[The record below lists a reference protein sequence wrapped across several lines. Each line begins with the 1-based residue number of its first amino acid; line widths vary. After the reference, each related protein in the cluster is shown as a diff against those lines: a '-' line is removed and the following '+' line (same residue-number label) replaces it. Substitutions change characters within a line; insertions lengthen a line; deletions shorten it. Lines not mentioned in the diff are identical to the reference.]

1 MKRSLAAGLV
11 AVQLLLIA
19 ALVLI
24 PNGTLWPLFPA
35 VLTLGILL
43 GIAGLMVAIL
53 GVLGLGPALTASPIP
68 RDRAPLITGG
78 LYGWVRHPIYTGLL
92 LGGVGLVVLG
102 ASASHLALWLGLFLL
117 LAVKSR
123 WEERMLLDE
132 HPHYRDYAAD
142 VGRFVPG
149 VGKLRQ

>member
-24 PNGTLWPLFPA
+24 PHGELWPLSPA
-35 VLTLGILL
+35 VLTVGILL
-43 GIAGLMVAIL
+43 GITGLVIAIL

-68 RDRAPLITGG
+68 RDRAPLVTGG

-92 LGGVGLVVLG
+92 LGASVWHLVLG
-102 ASASHLALWLGLFLL
+102 LGLFML
-117 LAVKSR
+117 LALKSR

-132 HPHYRDYAAD
+132 HPDYQNYAAD

-149 VGKLRQ
+149 VGKLRR

>member
-24 PNGTLWPLFPA
+24 PHGELWPLSPA
-35 VLTLGILL
+35 VLTVGILL
-43 GIAGLMVAIL
+43 GIAGLVIAIL

-68 RDRAPLITGG
+68 RDLAPLVTGG

-92 LGGVGLVVLG
+92 LGGIGLVLLGGSLWHIVLW
-102 ASASHLALWLGLFLL
+102 LALFVL
-117 LAVKSR
+117 LALKSR

-132 HPHYRDYAAD
+132 HPDYRNYAAD

>member
-1 MKRSLAAGLV
+1 M
-11 AVQLLLIA
+11 QLLLIA

-24 PNGTLWPLFPA
+24 PHGELWPLSPA

-43 GIAGLMVAIL
+43 GITGLVIAIL

-68 RDRAPLITGG
+68 RDRAPLVTGG

-92 LGGVGLVVLG
+92 LGGSGLVLLG
-102 ASASHLALWLGLFLL
+102 ASLWHVVLWLGLFVL
-117 LAVKSR
+117 LALKSR

-132 HPHYRDYAAD
+132 HPDYQNYAAD

-149 VGKLRQ
+149 VGKLRR